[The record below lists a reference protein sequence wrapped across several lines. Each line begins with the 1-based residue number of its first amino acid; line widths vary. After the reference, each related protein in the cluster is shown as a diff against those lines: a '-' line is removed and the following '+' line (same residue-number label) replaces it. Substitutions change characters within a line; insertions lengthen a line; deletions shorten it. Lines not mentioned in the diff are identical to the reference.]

1 MPRISYYDENENYYE
16 KDIDKSDVVKFL
28 TKSLRKQIV
37 DNCNIT
43 NITDIIKATFKTL
56 FDEYDLDD
64 FIEWLCEEDDGFIE
78 FMKED

>member
-16 KDIDKSDVVKFL
+16 KDVDKSDVVKFL
-28 TKSLRKQIV
+28 TKSLKKEITK
-37 DNCNIT
+37 NCECNICFYV
-43 NITDIIKATFKTL
+43 IKATFKTL